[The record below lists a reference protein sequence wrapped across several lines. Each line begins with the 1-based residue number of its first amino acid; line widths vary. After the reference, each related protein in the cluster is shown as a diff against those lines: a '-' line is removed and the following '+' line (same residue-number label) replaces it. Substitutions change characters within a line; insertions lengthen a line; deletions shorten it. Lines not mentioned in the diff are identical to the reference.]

1 MPDTVSIDGHSL
13 SLGDLVAVARGGAP
27 VTLAPGAVSR
37 IEASRRVVDRA
48 VAGGAVIYG
57 VTTGFGRFADVVLP
71 PEDARALQRN
81 LILSHATG
89 VGPPFGI
96 DATRA
101 MLLLRAN
108 ALAQGHSG
116 VRTVVVQTLV
126 EMLNRGVHPMVPQQ
140 GSLGASGDL
149 APLAHLTL
157 VAIGEGRAYEPGAGV
172 PAIGHAADDPTAV
185 ATGVP
190 TPAGAVSG
198 SRAGSV
204 PGRQAMDA
212 AKIEPL
218 VLEAKEGLALINGTQ
233 AMTATLG
240 LALADAF
247 LVLEAATAAAALS
260 LEALRGVADA
270 FDPRLA
276 GARPHPGQALVAS
289 KMLELTRGSRYLT
302 AAGQLRVQDAYC
314 LRCVPQV
321 HGASADALAWAR
333 RVVETEM
340 NSATD
345 NPMVFPAEASEVD
358 GAGADPRASDR
369 RGRSGASV
377 APGAVISGGNF
388 HGEPVAFAGDL
399 AGIAVAELASIS
411 ERRTARLV
419 DPAQSNGLPAFLIQ
433 RGGLNSGFMLVQYTA
448 AALVS
453 ENKVLAS
460 PASVDSIPSSAGQ
473 EDHVSM
479 GTIAARKARDIV
491 ANTARAVA
499 AELLTAAQAIDLRG
513 GLEKVAEPGG
523 DPERLAVPL
532 GEGTRRHYLRIR
544 RECSFV
550 AEDRPL
556 SEDIE
561 KLAGLIL
568 AGTFRW

>member
-1 MPDTVSIDGHSL
+1 MPDQDSNPIAIDGHTL
-13 SLGDLVAVARGGAP
+13 DLADLVAVARGGRKVA
-27 VTLAPGAVSR
+27 LASAARKRVAAARAV
-37 IEASRRVVDRA
+37 IDRA
-48 VAGGAVIYG
+48 VASGAVLYG
-57 VTTGFGRFADVVLP
+57 VTTGFGRFSDVVLP
-71 PEDARALQRN
+71 ADEALTLQRN

-89 VGPPFGI
+89 VGPAF
-96 DATRA
+96 DADAVRG

-116 VRTVVVQTLV
+116 VRPVVIETLI
-126 EMLNRGVHPMVPQQ
+126 EMLDRGVVPVVPQQ

-149 APLAHLTL
+149 APLAHLIL
-157 VAIGEGRAYEPGAGV
+157 VAIGEGLAWGPGQVAGRRPDAAMPSEP
-172 PAIGHAADDPTAV
+172 P
-185 ATGVP
+185 
-190 TPAGAVSG
+190 
-198 SRAGSV
+198 R
-204 PGRQAMDA
+204 PGREVMA
-212 AKIEPL
+212 AAGIEPL

-247 LVLEAATAAAALS
+247 SVLEAATVAAALS

-270 FDPRLA
+270 FDARLA
-276 GARPHPGQALVAS
+276 GVRPHPGQSAVAS
-289 KMLELTRGSRYLT
+289 KVRDLTRGSRYLT
-302 AAGQLRVQDAYC
+302 VAGQLRVQDAYC

-321 HGASADALAWAR
+321 HGAAADALGWAR
-333 RVVETEM
+333 QVVETEM

-345 NPMVFPAEASEVD
+345 NPLVFP
-358 GAGADPRASDR
+358 GATANG
-369 RGRSGASV
+369 
-377 APGAVISGGNF
+377 GAVISGGNF

-419 DPAQSNGLPAFLIQ
+419 DPTMSSGLPAFLTP
-433 RGGLNSGFMLVQYTA
+433 RGGLNSGFMIVQYTA

-460 PASVDSIPSSAGQ
+460 PASIDSIPSSAGQ

-491 ANTARAVA
+491 ANTARTVA

-513 GLEKVAEPGG
+513 GLEKVAEPGSG
-523 DPERLAVPL
+523 PDRLADPL
-532 GEGTRRHYLRIR
+532 GEGTRQAYLRIR
-544 RECSFV
+544 RESPFV
-550 AEDRPL
+550 AADRPL
-556 SEDIE
+556 AGDIE
-561 KLAGLIL
+561 GLARLIL
-568 AGTFRW
+568 AGEFRW

>member
-1 MPDTVSIDGHSL
+1 VPETVVLDGHGL
-13 SLGDLVAVARGGAP
+13 SLGDLVAVARGRAP
-27 VTLAPGAVSR
+27 VALAPGAVSR
-37 IEASRRVVDRA
+37 IEAARQVVDRA
-48 VAGGAVIYG
+48 VASGAVIYG

-71 PEDARALQRN
+71 PEDARTLQRN
-81 LILSHATG
+81 LVLSHATG
-89 VGPPFGI
+89 VGPPFGV
-96 DATRA
+96 DAVRG

-116 VRTVVVQTLV
+116 VRTVVVRTLL
-126 EMLNRGVHPMVPQQ
+126 EMLNRGVHPVVPQQ

-149 APLAHLTL
+149 APLAHLCL
-157 VAIGEGRAYEPGAGV
+157 VMIGEGWAHGTGAPSPAADPGA
-172 PAIGHAADDPTAV
+172 TA
-185 ATGVP
+185 
-190 TPAGAVSG
+190 PAGA
-198 SRAGSV
+198 V
-204 PGRQAMDA
+204 PGRQALA
-212 AKIEPL
+212 AAGIEPL
-218 VLEAKEGLALINGTQ
+218 TLEAKEGLGLINGTQ

-247 LVLEAATAAAALS
+247 LVLEAATVAAALS
-260 LEALRGVADA
+260 LEALRGVTDA

-276 GARPHPGQALVAS
+276 RVRPHPGQALVAS
-289 KMLELTRGSRYLT
+289 KVRDLTRGSRYLT
-302 AAGQLRVQDAYC
+302 GGGQLRVQDAYC

-321 HGASADALAWAR
+321 HGASADALAWAA

-345 NPMVFPAEASEVD
+345 NPLVFPAEGGPNAAGPG
-358 GAGADPRASDR
+358 GAI
-369 RGRSGASV
+369 V
-377 APGAVISGGNF
+377 SGGNF

-419 DPAQSNGLPAFLIQ
+419 DPALSNGLPAFLIQ

-453 ENKVLAS
+453 ENKILAS

-491 ANTARAVA
+491 TNTARAVA

-513 GLEKVAEPGG
+513 GLEKVAEPGAN
-523 DPERLAVPL
+523 PERLAAPL

-544 RECSFV
+544 RESAFV
-550 AEDRPL
+550 AEDRTL
-556 SEDIE
+556 SGDIE
-561 KLAGLIL
+561 RLARLIV
-568 AGTFRW
+568 AGEFRW